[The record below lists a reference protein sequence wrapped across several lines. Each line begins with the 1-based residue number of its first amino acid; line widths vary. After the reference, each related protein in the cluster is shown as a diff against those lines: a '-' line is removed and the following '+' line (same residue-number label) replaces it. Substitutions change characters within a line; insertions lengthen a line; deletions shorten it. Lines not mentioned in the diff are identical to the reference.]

1 MADIKVAVINASTVL
16 RDGQIKDALPALQT
30 QVRRD
35 FAPVWGIDADLIF
48 VPAGKVPPAGAWWLV
63 ILDNSDIAGVLGYHD
78 VTDEGLPLGKVF
90 AASDLHQ
97 HLQWTVAASHELL
110 EMLADPDL
118 NLAALAHA
126 DPHSLS
132 FYAYEVCD
140 PCGGDEHGYKIDGVL
155 VSDFVYP
162 AWFESFHRPHST
174 RFDHCGHLKEPAPK
188 LLPGGYILSLS
199 LTAGTGW
206 HQVSGEKHPVRV
218 EMRSRLGS
226 RRERRRTPR
235 NAWVTSKVKFTTL
248 HGK

>member
-1 MADIKVAVINASTVL
+1 MAEIKIAVINASTVL
-16 RDGQIKDALPALQT
+16 SDEQIHAALPALQT
-30 QVRRD
+30 QVHRD
-35 FAPVWGIDADLIF
+35 FAPIWGVDADLGF
-48 VPAGKVPPAGAWWLV
+48 VPRGKVPPGGSWWLV
-63 ILDNSDIAGVLGYHD
+63 ILDNSDIAGVMGYHD

-118 NLAALAHA
+118 NLAALAHT
-126 DPHSLS
+126 DTHSATL
-132 FYAYEVCD
+132 YAYEICD

-162 AWFESFHRPHST
+162 TWFESFHRPHST
-174 RFDHCGHLKEPAPK
+174 RFDHCGHLKESAPK
-188 LLPGGYILSLS
+188 LLPGGYIVSLN
-199 LTAGTGW
+199 LATGLGW
-206 HQVSGEKHPVRV
+206 HQMAGETHLGRV

-235 NAWVTSKVKFTTL
+235 SGWIASKVKFAVL
-248 HGK
+248 HGR